1 MLMITKVGG
10 EWSLRTARPR
20 AGPTLWSPVHHA
32 SSPHLR
38 IGHTSITLSQDNFL
52 RQPSNVLTKND
63 ELPSWPFA
71 PKCKDGLIG
80 YDCGHHF
87 GLDFSHLV

>member
-20 AGPTLWSPVHHA
+20 AGPTLWSPVHHT

-52 RQPSNVLTKND
+52 RQPSNVLIKTMN
-63 ELPSWPFA
+63 
-71 PKCKDGLIG
+71 
-80 YDCGHHF
+80 
-87 GLDFSHLV
+87 SHLDHLHQSAKTGLLAMIVGIILVLTSPTL